1 MPRYPAQGRAAEG
14 LTDRVYTALAGRA
27 RRSGRPVAALNVG
40 DTYRDP
46 LPAARAEEQ
55 RAEAHPRLHN
65 YAPVEGE
72 PALRAAIERYMAR
85 RYGERIAA
93 EDVQVLC
100 GGTSGVN
107 VVARAL
113 VDAGEEVLVPSPF
126 WPLVRGIVRSQ
137 GATPVE
143 VPFWTRLG
151 ERGFDPAAALEAA
164 IGERT
169 VALYLNSPN
178 NPTGHALDEA
188 TLDAIARVVERHD
201 LWVLSDEAY
210 EEIYFDDAPPR
221 AVFQH
226 PRLRER
232 TLSIHTL
239 SKSYGLAGARV
250 AFVHGP
256 SDAMKAVRGLQT
268 FLTYCA
274 PRPLQ
279 LGAAAALDQGD
290 AWLAESRRLYREAA
304 RAAAACV
311 GVPAPRGGTFLFFDA
326 GPFLAAE
333 DETSLPFLEACA
345 DAGVV
350 MTPGAAAGEA
360 YARWAR
366 LCYTAVP
373 PDELERALDTLA
385 GVIASRRR

>member
-1 MPRYPAQGRAAEG
+1 MPRHPGHGRAAEG
-14 LTDRVYTALAGRA
+14 LTDRVYTALVGRA
-27 RRSGRPVAALNVG
+27 AASGRPVAPLHVG
-40 DTYRDP
+40 DTYREP
-46 LPAARAEEQ
+46 LAAARAEEQ
-55 RAEAHPRLHN
+55 RAAEHPRLHN

-72 PALRAAIERYMAR
+72 PALRAAIERYMIR
-85 RYGERIAA
+85 RHGERIDPEAL
-93 EDVQVLC
+93 QVLC

-107 VVARAL
+107 VVLKAL

-137 GATPVE
+137 GATAVE
-143 VPFWTRLG
+143 VPFWTRIG
-151 ERGFDPAAALEAA
+151 EPGFDPAAALEAA
-164 IGERT
+164 VTERT

-178 NPTGHALDEA
+178 NPTGHAIDA
-188 TLDAIARVVERHD
+188 AALDAIADVVERHG

-210 EEIYFDDAPPR
+210 EEIYFDDAPPVP
-221 AVFQH
+221 VFRH
-226 PRLRER
+226 PRLRAR
-232 TLSIHTL
+232 TLAIHTL

-256 SDAMKAVRGLQT
+256 AEAMRAVRGLQT

-279 LGAAAALDQGD
+279 LGAAAALDRGD
-290 AWLAESRRLYREAA
+290 AWLAESRRLYGDAA
-304 RAAAACV
+304 RAAAECG

-326 GPFLAAE
+326 SPYLAA
-333 DETSLPFLEACA
+333 DDATSMPFLEACA

-350 MTPGAAAGEA
+350 MTPGSAAGTA

-373 PDELERALDTLA
+373 PDELARALDALG
-385 GVIASRRR
+385 GVLRARGR